1 MRNTLSNASYYFSNR
16 MVLPEEIKDAVMRS
30 FSSNFQTLIKH
41 LYFLYG
47 LLMSSRYQTY
57 FIREDIKTNFTR
69 ETGIAA
75 LKLEKVGPNF
85 FKFQSMPILAICC
98 LKKQ

>member
-47 LLMSSRYQTY
+47 LLMSSRYQT
-57 FIREDIKTNFTR
+57 NFTR